1 MNKREEILTL
11 ANKAVNGER
20 QRTYGS
26 PEDSFDRI
34 AHLWSAYLRTALT
47 GLDVAKMMILF
58 KLARTGEQAYL
69 DNWVDIAGYAA
80 CAGEIE
86 DGSYNQKHD
95 EKKVREVRDK
105 PEEKLKGM
113 TPEDWKFLEKI
124 EESERKYA
132 EAMRSAYNG

>member
-20 QRTYGS
+20 QETYGS
-26 PEDSFDRI
+26 PEDSFNRI
-34 AHLWSAYLRTALT
+34 AHLWSAYLNVALT

-58 KLARTGEQAYL
+58 KLGRTGERAYL

-86 DGSYNQKHD
+86 EGSYNPEYH
-95 EKKVREVRDK
+95 EKKAREFREK
-105 PEEKLKGM
+105 LKEKLKGM
-113 TPEDWKFLEKI
+113 TPEDWK
-124 EESERKYA
+124 SVRSYA
-132 EAMRSAYNG
+132 EEVGKKVREGEF